1 MNVDP
6 AQTEFRPTLE
16 QWKSQRMLLHCL
28 ALAVLIL
35 TGTFFVYLYRQVVAI
50 RQSTKE
56 MVRFMNQYE
65 RSEGAVIIDRVQE
78 QLDAYRKQN
87 PEFNPIYVKYFGT
100 NSPTPTLSSR
110 ITTNAAAAA
119 ETNAADGVKAQ

>member
-1 MNVDP
+1 MNPDS
-6 AQTEFRPTLE
+6 QTEFRPTLE
-16 QWKSQRMLLHCL
+16 QWKSQRTLLHCL

-65 RSEGAVIIDRVQE
+65 RSEAAVVIDRVQE

-100 NSPTPTLSSR
+100 NSPTPSLSSR
-110 ITTNAAAAA
+110 ITTNAAATTA
-119 ETNAADGVKAQ
+119 TDSSTSTKVP